1 MGSEIKKK
9 ENFKLSRRSFL
20 KASGVSG
27 IALLAAGMTHTDDT
41 LFENPQ
47 TPDSDNTEGV
57 ISEKWINTSCLNC
70 PARCG
75 TSVRVVNGKAVRI
88 TGNKLSKVSEG
99 EICPRGHIGLQ
110 VLNDTTRITLPLKR
124 TNPEKGRKADPGWVK
139 ISWEEALHEI
149 SAKLRDIRAAGT
161 PEQVAVFN
169 GLNTRSDEDLI
180 SRFSQAYGTPNLISG
195 DTLEN
200 EAERVGRWLADGN
213 YSHIAYDLDKTNY
226 ILAFGASIVESE
238 RPLARNL
245 RMWGKIRRERT
256 LRAKVVIIDPRYSVT
271 AAKADRWIPIKPGT
285 DGALAMAIANVII
298 DEGMYDK
305 EFINSHTS
313 GFDVFK
319 AAIAKYT
326 PEAAAAET
334 GINADT
340 IRQLAREFATTKPAI
355 AWVGRGTAGWPEGSM
370 TCYTI
375 YCLNA
380 MVGSIDVPGGI
391 IFQEDPEYREM
402 PDINLDN
409 TAIDV
414 QNKEHL
420 DRRKTENA
428 ENQLSANLAAMNIAN
443 SQPYPV
449 KVAMGLNTNF
459 NMTAPSSKTWDEALQ
474 KIEYYV
480 HISPFVNE
488 MALFAD
494 IVLPATTFLEQW
506 GYEHS
511 PAGSGFAEI
520 RIKQPVVEI
529 KGEAKS
535 VGDIIFNIAS
545 QTGGSVAAAFKDIGD
560 NTEGFVRFRTG
571 DKESWEDFTRKGVW
585 VGPAYQYEQYQRVLK
600 TKSNLFEFTS
610 SKLEELEKFSSKVN
624 QYPGTPRY
632 APVYYGDEIKYPFVM
647 TTYQPLLTMENGS
660 QNYPWAQ
667 EINLVMH
674 GVGWTSLAEMNAE
687 TAHKLHIKDGDEV
700 WVESSQGRLKLKARV
715 TEWIHPEVIAI
726 ARGQGHYASGKWQK
740 DIGVNPNDITEFG
753 YESLSGQAALY
764 NTRVKVYRA

>member
-1 MGSEIKKK
+1 MGSDKKK
-9 ENFKLSRRSFL
+9 EEHFKLSRRSFL
-20 KASGVSG
+20 KASGVTG
-27 IALLAAGMTHTDDT
+27 ITLLAAGMVKNDAK

-47 TPDSDNTEGV
+47 TPETNDTEGV
-57 ISEKWINTSCLNC
+57 VSEKWINTSCLNC

-88 TGNKLSKVSEG
+88 TGNKLSQVSEG

-110 VLNDTTRITLPLKR
+110 VLYDTARINSPKKR
-124 TNPEKGRKADPGWVK
+124 TNPEKGRQNDPGWVD
-139 ISWEEALHEI
+139 ISWDEALTEI
-149 SAKLRDIRAAGT
+149 SERLQNIRNAGS
-161 PEQVAVFN
+161 PEQVAVFK

-180 SRFSQAYGTPNLISG
+180 SRFTQAYGTPNLISG

-200 EAERVGRWLADGN
+200 EAERVGRWFADGN
-213 YSHIAYDLDKTNY
+213 YSHIAYDLEKTNY

-245 RMWGKIRRERT
+245 RMWGKMRRERA
-256 LRAKVVIIDPRYSVT
+256 LRAKVIVIDPRYSVT

-298 DEGMYDK
+298 DEGLYDK
-305 EFINSHTS
+305 EFINSHSS
-313 GFDVFK
+313 GFDSFT

-326 PEAAAAET
+326 PEKAAGET
-334 GINADT
+334 GINTET
-340 IRQLAREFATTKPAI
+340 IIQIAREFASTKPAI
-355 AWVGRGTAGWPEGSM
+355 AWVGRGAAGWPEGSM
-370 TCYTI
+370 TCYAI

-380 MVGSIDVPGGI
+380 LVGSINVPGGI

-402 PDINLDN
+402 PEVDLDDV
-409 TAIDV
+409 AIES

-420 DRRKTENA
+420 DRRKPGYSES
-428 ENQLSANLAAMNIAN
+428 QISANLAAMNIAN

-449 KVAMGLNTNF
+449 KMAIGLNANF
-459 NMTAPSSKTWDEALQ
+459 IMTAPSSKTWDEALK

-480 HISPFVNE
+480 HISPFINE

-494 IVLPATTFLEQW
+494 IVLPAATFLEQW

-520 RIKQPVVEI
+520 RIKQPVI
-529 KGEAKS
+529 DTKS
-535 VGDIIFNIAS
+535 EVQSTGDIIFSLAS

-571 DKESWEDFTRKGVW
+571 DKESWEEFVSKGVW
-585 VGPAYQYEQYQRVLK
+585 IGPAYQYGQYQRVLK
-600 TKSNLFEFTS
+600 TKSKSFEFTS
-610 SKLEELEKFSSKVN
+610 DTLEELEKYSSIVN

-632 APVYYGDEIKYPFVM
+632 APVYYGDESEYPYVM

-667 EINLVMH
+667 EISLVMH
-674 GVGWTSLAEMNAE
+674 GVGWATLAEINAE
-687 TAHKLHIKDGDEV
+687 TAHRLHIKDGDEV
-700 WVESSQGRLKLKARV
+700 WVESTKGKLKLKARV
-715 TEWIHPEVIAI
+715 TEWVHPEVIAI

-740 DIGVNPNDITEFG
+740 DIGVNPNDIAEFG
-753 YESLSGQAALY
+753 NEPLSGQAALY
-764 NTRVKVYRA
+764 NTRVKIYRA